1 MAAEKE
7 KEKTP
12 TNLTD
17 LFSELLHRKGP
28 RTPSEILVYTAK
40 ERDLLYDVINR
51 QKEALEDPTMDDGT
65 KKFTEDY
72 IAALSE
78 AKTILTARIQFL
90 LSKT

>member
-12 TNLTD
+12 TNLPD

-28 RTPSEILVYTAK
+28 RTPSEMLVHTAK
-40 ERDLLYDVINR
+40 ERDLLYDLINR
-51 QKEALEDPTMDDGT
+51 QKEALENSEMDDET

-72 IAALSE
+72 IAALSG
-78 AKTILTARIQFL
+78 AKDILTSRIQTL